1 MADQPDE
8 EEVRGRK
15 RPGNVMKGADTT
27 FLYAESKAARFV
39 EKSRH
44 HRSCSYLSLNV
55 PSTETD
61 GLVRNSHKISLS

>member
-39 EKSRH
+39 EKYTTARIAHARMFRLRKQAEWSEIAI
-44 HRSCSYLSLNV
+44 N
-55 PSTETD
+55 
-61 GLVRNSHKISLS
+61 

>member
-39 EKSRH
+39 EKSRY
-44 HRSCSYLSLNV
+44 HRSCSSSLNV
-55 PSTETD
+55 PSTETN